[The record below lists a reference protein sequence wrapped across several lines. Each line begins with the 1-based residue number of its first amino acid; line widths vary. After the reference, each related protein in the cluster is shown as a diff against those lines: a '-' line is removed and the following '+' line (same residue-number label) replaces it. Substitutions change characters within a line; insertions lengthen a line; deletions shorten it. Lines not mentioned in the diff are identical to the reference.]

1 MAAIVDD
8 HGLWLWQLIETW
20 RLLGQRQ
27 PLRLDELLCVLRG
40 AVGVLCVLLVLLLLE
55 EDGVAHL
62 RGQIL
67 LRGWCGLVVRLW
79 CWWWSRWAILL
90 QQQWLLMP
98 ERRSWLWL
106 RQLLLHDLLRC
117 WWCRQGGHI
126 VTSYGWW
133 WWWWW
138 STQRNLMGSR
148 GDVGRGLLCW
158 LHTKLIQVLHGGSDG
173 LEQASGYGGTIGN
186 GFVGL
191 SGAMLR
197 EGLWVTHSGWTVL
210 HIDIGMGLRV

>member
-1 MAAIVDD
+1 MAAIVND

-27 PLRLDELLCVLRG
+27 PLRLDELLRVLRG
-40 AVGVLCVLLVLLLLE
+40 AVGVLCVLLLLLE

-117 WWCRQGGHI
+117 WWCRQ
-126 VTSYGWW
+126 
-133 WWWWW
+133 
-138 STQRNLMGSR
+138 
-148 GDVGRGLLCW
+148 
-158 LHTKLIQVLHGGSDG
+158 
-173 LEQASGYGGTIGN
+173 
-186 GFVGL
+186 
-191 SGAMLR
+191 
-197 EGLWVTHSGWTVL
+197 
-210 HIDIGMGLRV
+210 